1 MPDFSRY
8 VPGISVLLQIPS
20 QYDGYI
26 DDMAPVEVT
35 SLKRVY

>member
-35 SLKRVY
+35 SLKWVY